1 MPRTGGISYEKC
13 LVREVYSHEIFPARR
28 CPLTGDVP
36 SQEMSP
42 HRRCPPKVGSST
54 CIRKLCIIKYNFDR
68 SAFLPFMDEIITEV
82 YKLMQV
88 SDHMLP
94 VRTFERQIGDCKDLF
109 FLCFCF
115 YFFAVSS
122 HWGA

>member
-1 MPRTGGISYEKC
+1 MRSASYEKC
-13 LVREVYSHEIFPARR
+13 TPTRFFP
-28 CPLTGDVP
+28 PGDVP

-68 SAFLPFMDEIITEV
+68 CAFLPFMDEIITEV

-94 VRTFERQIGDCKDLF
+94 VRTFERQTGECKVLLF
-109 FLCFCF
+109 LFLFLCSFLTLGC
-115 YFFAVSS
+115 VRVQ
-122 HWGA
+122 